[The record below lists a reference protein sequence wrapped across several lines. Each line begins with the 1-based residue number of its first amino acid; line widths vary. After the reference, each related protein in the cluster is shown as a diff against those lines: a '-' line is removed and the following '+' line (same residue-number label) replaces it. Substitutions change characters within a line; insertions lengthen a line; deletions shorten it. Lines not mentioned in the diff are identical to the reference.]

1 MLLFNGDD
9 GVINE
14 AQNRYAELQNIVSA
28 ISPSWE
34 LLKKFLENECAE
46 KMRLLVEKD
55 SEELRGRIKQLLEL
69 KDLPARLTSEMRQL
83 EEGIKELSE

>member
-14 AQNRYAELQNIVSA
+14 AQNRYAKLQNILNA
-28 ISPSWE
+28 IAPSWK
-34 LLKKFLENECAE
+34 LLQEFLESECEE
-46 KMRLLVEKD
+46 KTRLLVEKD